1 MAVTPS
7 FPVVGVFTDRS
18 MAEQTVG
25 ALYQAGFEHEQI
37 RYSVPGNSGS
47 FFEGLKSLFTGT
59 SPHGGG
65 LAHDLTS
72 MGLSDEEARYYSNEY
87 SNGNVIL
94 AVQARGREQEAWSIL
109 HQYGAYNSQ
118 GVINQATNDVQR
130 PSESARQDNY
140 ETSQHQDDA
149 QNGQTQPQF
158 GTSAAPPFESH
169 GQDVVT
175 PEYDIEDETS
185 QPVPSGDHSGVYHTQ
200 ASQVTS
206 ESEAETRPVQAN
218 VGAPEDDAESMPAQ
232 SDVLAPEHETDYQ
245 VPQTH
250 VATPEQEAESQ
261 HALPVATG
269 EKAEDWTAQ
278 TDVAAPEAELANQA
292 PQASAAAPDD
302 ATEDRTSQAD
312 MSAPARDLEAQS
324 SQVNVVRPEQT
335 DEFQQLQEQLQAAQ
349 QQLQEAKAQLQAA
362 KERVTQL
369 QAAKEREQQLQ
380 TTRRQLQEVQ
390 SELAATLAELR
401 ETQARL
407 AQYE

>member
-7 FPVVGVFTDRS
+7 FPAVGVFTDRS
-18 MAEQTVG
+18 MAEQAVG

-37 RYSVPGNSGS
+37 RYSVPGNAGS

-72 MGLSDEEARYYSNEY
+72 MGLFDEEARYYSNEY
-87 SNGNVIL
+87 SNGNIIL
-94 AVQARGREQEAWSIL
+94 AVQARSREQEAWSIL

-118 GVINQATNDVQR
+118 GVFNQATNDVQR

-149 QNGQTQPQF
+149 QNWQTQPQF
-158 GTSAAPPFESH
+158 GTPAAPPFESH

-175 PEYDIEDETS
+175 PEHESEDETT
-185 QPVPSGDHSGVYHTQ
+185 QPVPSGYHSGVYHTQ

-218 VGAPEDDAESMPAQ
+218 VGTPDDDAESMPAQ

-245 VPQTH
+245 APQTH

-261 HALPVATG
+261 HALPGATG
-269 EKAEDWTAQ
+269 EKAEDWTA
-278 TDVAAPEAELANQA
+278 
-292 PQASAAAPDD
+292 
-302 ATEDRTSQAD
+302 QAD

-324 SQVNVVRPEQT
+324 SQANVVRPEQT

-362 KERVTQL
+362 KERETQL
-369 QAAKEREQQLQ
+369 QVAKEREQQLQ